1 MSTKKRLI
9 IGTTLLALLVLLVL
23 SSTTMLL
30 PFFRKKPSPEPS
42 KPTTITVSGSLNES
56 LSNATGDNVMTIS
69 EDITLAVNDGG
80 ETVLGKAGMQ
90 SVVIDGEGVGSITA
104 SGGKESVIRAVEGG
118 ALTFKNLTINDSTPV
133 RGKAYVDYLWLGGEL
148 TFENCVFTNSIY
160 LKKGVTA
167 SFKNCTFNS
176 VYSRYYSVWI
186 GDGSATFEGCTFKGY
201 RGLKIHEWEQGGEF
215 EETKS
220 VRITNCLFDNLSE
233 KPGLAIGTMNAETVV
248 NVRESTFDGCVAW
261 DTVGSLT
268 GADGFYECDT
278 PLSEFTFVSSNNTI
292 KNTKYKITYQAVID
306 GEVAS
311 VPARMYY
318 SDGEYPTHFKAGETV
333 TVSDLQF
340 IYYDK
345 NTDYDFVG
353 WYLDEACTQ
362 AFDGTIKEN
371 ANVTLYAKISA
382 AYWTDNY

>member
-1 MSTKKRLI
+1 MNTKKRLV

-42 KPTTITVSGSLNES
+42 KPTTITVNGSLNES

-69 EDITLAVNDGG
+69 KDIALTVNDGG
-80 ETVLGKAGMQ
+80 ETVLGKAGMK
-90 SVVIDGEGVGSITA
+90 SVVIDGENKGSITA
-104 SGGKESVIRAVEGG
+104 SGGKESIIHAVDGG
-118 ALTFKNLTINDSTPV
+118 ALTFKNLTINDNTPV
-133 RGKAYVDYLWLGGEL
+133 RGKAYVDYLWLGGTL
-148 TFENCVFTNSIY
+148 TFENCIFTNSIY
-160 LKKGVTA
+160 LKKDVTA
-167 SFKNCTFNS
+167 VFKNCTFNS

-220 VRITNCLFDNLSE
+220 VHVTNCLFDNLIE
-233 KPGLAIGTMNAETVV
+233 KPGLALGTLNAETVV

-278 PLSEFTFVSSNNTI
+278 PLSEFTFVSSGNTI
-292 KNTKYKITYQAVID
+292 TNVRYKIEYKAVID
-306 GEVAS
+306 GKVAS
-311 VPARMYY
+311 VPTAMYY
-318 SDGEYPTHFKAGETV
+318 ADGEYPTHYKAGERV

-340 IYYDK
+340 IYYDEK
-345 NTDYDFVG
+345 TDYSFKG

-362 AFDGTIKEN
+362 AFDGVMDTN
-371 ANVTLYAKISA
+371 TNVTLYAKISV